1 MEPLLLPS
9 KIQYEEGPEEN
20 QATLTIE
27 PMYMGYG
34 ITVGNAL
41 RRVLLSSL
49 TGAAATAVKIKG
61 VDQEFSSIPKVK
73 ENALEVCLNLKLLR
87 LKVFTEDPQ
96 KLKLKAKG
104 KKIVTAADIEKNADV
119 EIVNPELEIAT
130 LTDKNAEIEMD
141 ITVSQGRGYSA
152 TEERKKEDLEIGTI
166 LIDALFSPVKNVG
179 FKREDVRVGEIT
191 NYDKLVMT
199 IETDGTLMPKE
210 VVKQASQILID
221 HLNLLVGEKKE
232 IEIEEVK
239 KEDVK
244 KEKEEA
250 PKKKIKET
258 KKKTKKKEKENKKKA
273 KAEKKEAKKK

>member
-250 PKKKIKET
+250 PKKNIKES
-258 KKKTKKKEKENKKKA
+258 KKESKKKEKENKKKA

>member
-34 ITVGNAL
+34 TTVGNAL

-49 TGAAATAVKIKG
+49 PGAAATAVKIKG
-61 VDQEFSSIPKVK
+61 VDQEFSAIPKVK

-87 LKVFTEDPQ
+87 LKVFTEEPQ

-104 KKIVTAADIEKNADV
+104 KKVVTAANIEKNADV
-119 EIVNPELEIAT
+119 EIVNPDLEIAN
-130 LTDKNAEIEMD
+130 LTDKDSEIEME
-141 ITVSQGRGYSA
+141 ITVSQGRGYS
-152 TEERKKEDLEIGTI
+152 TIEERKKEDIEIGTI
-166 LIDALFSPVKNVG
+166 LIDALYSPVKNIG

-191 NYDKLVMT
+191 NYDKLIMT
-199 IETDGTLMPKE
+199 IETDGTLTPKE

-232 IEIEEVK
+232 LEIEEVK
-239 KEDVK
+239 KEVKKKEKKAEPEEQPKEEKKESKK
-244 KEKEEA
+244 KEKEE
-250 PKKKIKET
+250 
-258 KKKTKKKEKENKKKA
+258 KKKA
-273 KAEKKEAKKK
+273 KAEKKAAKKK